1 MEDESEPIKKLKTEG
16 GREEEREDE
25 VEEEEW
31 VMHLGRG

>member
-1 MEDESEPIKKLKTEG
+1 MEEESEPIKKLKTEG
-16 GREEEREDE
+16 EREEEREEE